1 MIFDFTALLNTIA
14 TLFMLLM
21 VGFLAA
27 KVRIIDEVS
36 SKKLSDFVLKIG
48 NPFLIINAVIGVEF
62 SFDNLK
68 MGFFTLGAG
77 ILVHILMAVIAFLI
91 ASRIKNHNE
100 RKITEFTMVFGNV
113 GFIGLPILNSLF
125 GAQGLFFGAFIVVG
139 FNIFIWT
146 WGVSIIARGRNDV
159 KLTVKKIFL
168 NYGTV
173 PSLIGLVI
181 YLAKYFIELPS
192 FVYTSTSYLASICT
206 PITMIITGALLA
218 RRTVSQIFF
227 TPKVYLVVAVKLI
240 AVPLLVC
247 TLASL
252 FGLSDMW
259 VLFFTTIIAM
269 PSAAMVSM
277 FASVYDINPDYAAQ
291 IVGTTSL
298 LAMGTIPLVLW
309 IAQQIM
315 VVI

>member
-14 TLFMLLM
+14 TLFLLLS
-21 VGFLAA
+21 VGFVAA
-27 KVRIIDEVS
+27 KTKIIDEIG

-48 NPFLIINAVIGVEF
+48 NPLLIINAIIGIEF
-62 SFDNLK
+62 SFENLK
-68 MGFFTLGAG
+68 LGFFTLGAG
-77 ILVHILMAVIAFLI
+77 IVIHILMALIAFVIAF
-91 ASRIKNHNE
+91 RIKDQNE
-100 RKITEFTMVFGNV
+100 RKITEFTMIFGNV

-125 GAQGLFFGAFIVVG
+125 GAEGLFFGAFIVVG

-146 WGVSIIARGRNDV
+146 WGVSIIARGRNDI

-173 PSLIGLVI
+173 PSAIGLVI
-181 YLAKYFIELPS
+181 YCLKYFIELPS
-192 FVYTSTSYLASICT
+192 FVYTSTSYLSSICT

-218 RRTVSQIFF
+218 RRTISQIFF
-227 TPKVYLVVAVKLI
+227 TPKVYLVAAVKLI
-240 AVPLLVC
+240 AVPLIVC
-247 TLASL
+247 TLTSII
-252 FGLSDMW
+252 GLSDMW
-259 VLFFTTIIAM
+259 VLFFTAIIAM

-309 IAQQIM
+309 IAQKIM
-315 VVI
+315 IVI